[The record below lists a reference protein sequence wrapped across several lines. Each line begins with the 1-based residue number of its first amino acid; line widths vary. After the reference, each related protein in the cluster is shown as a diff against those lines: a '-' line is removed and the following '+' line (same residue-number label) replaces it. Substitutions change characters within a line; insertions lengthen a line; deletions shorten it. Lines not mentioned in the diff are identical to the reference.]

1 MFFDSVKS
9 LIFQI
14 FVLLLV
20 LVQLSCSYAD
30 NELLELAFCPSDKP
44 YSFAN
49 KKLCC
54 ELRVN
59 LFQPLEDQEC
69 DGNETACEFE
79 DGCEDCKYLFQTTVH
94 SK

>member
-1 MFFDSVKS
+1 MLKFPIKS

-20 LVQLSCSYAD
+20 LVQLSYSNAD
-30 NELLELAFCPSDKP
+30 NVLLELAFCPGEKP

-54 ELRVN
+54 EEPVN

-79 DGCEDCKYLFQTTVH
+79 GGCEDCK
-94 SK
+94 

>member
-1 MFFDSVKS
+1 MFFENKIPNKS
-9 LIFQI
+9 LNFQI

-20 LVQLSCSYAD
+20 LVQLSYSNAD
-30 NELLELAFCPSDKP
+30 NELLELAFCPGEKP

-54 ELRVN
+54 EEPVN

-69 DGNETACEFE
+69 DGSSTACEFE
-79 DGCEDCKYLFQTTVH
+79 GGCENCK
-94 SK
+94 